1 MTANILKLKMLLAVL
16 IASIFSASFVSSADI
31 FYNPAGGGEPNSCR
45 EVSNEIPTTS
55 SSGGF
60 NNNPSRLRCITDIDG
75 LKLTLHKAG
84 LCTSAPDTSDPSTD
98 WSSKCV
104 FIINDATGIEVSVTK
119 TSQSSI
125 PENKIDLSGLVEAT
139 YTHAVLMV
147 GNSLQT
153 KMNAKFEEDFRGS
166 NGEGPFCYSINASDP
181 GNNPAAYADLAVKC
195 VADEAAM
202 SSQGDHDFSSKQFTS
217 FRSGNSYSNA
227 KTAAN
232 GDEVYVFSDMDTIAN
247 VANELNF
254 LVNILS
260 QLQQATGSTI
270 STRWSTGGT
279 RASSSSSA
287 TRMRRRGT
295 CTSMCSS
302 RHGWVLFCSRCVVL
316 WALRARACVRVC
328 ARVLCG
334 F

>member
-1 MTANILKLKMLLAVL
+1 MTANILKLKMFLAIFV
-16 IASIFSASFVSSADI
+16 ACIFSASFVSSADI
-31 FYNPAGGGEPNSCR
+31 FYNPAGGGEPNSCG

-60 NNNPSRLRCITDIDG
+60 NNNASRLRCITDIDG

-153 KMNAKFEEDFRGS
+153 KMNAKFAEDFRGS

-202 SSQGDHDFSSKQFTS
+202 TSQGDHDFSSKQFTS

-232 GDEVYVFSDMDTIAN
+232 GDEVYVFSDMDTIAT
-247 VANELNF
+247 VANDGSSDATKVVGVLEMATPAVVSPSSTNF
-254 LVNILS
+254 DAGF
-260 QLQQATGSTI
+260 QLTEQGQIRFSGAGVCASASLAGATACI
-270 STRWSTGGT
+270 
-279 RASSSSSA
+279 
-287 TRMRRRGT
+287 
-295 CTSMCSS
+295 TSM
-302 RHGWVLFCSRCVVL
+302 RNYGV
-316 WALRARACVRVC
+316 
-328 ARVLCG
+328 G
-334 F
+334 FKVTVK

>member
-31 FYNPAGGGEPNSCR
+31 FYNPAGGGEPNSCG

-60 NNNPSRLRCITDIDG
+60 NNNASRLRCITDIDG

-153 KMNAKFEEDFRGS
+153 KMNAKFAEDFRGS

-181 GNNPAAYADLAVKC
+181 GNNITAYADLAVKC

-202 SSQGDHDFSSKQFTS
+202 TSQGDHDFSSKQFTS

-232 GDEVYVFSDMDTIAN
+232 GDEVYVFSDMDTIAT
-247 VANELNF
+247 VANDGSSDATKVVGVLEMATPAVVSPSSTNF
-254 LVNILS
+254 DAGF
-260 QLQQATGSTI
+260 QLTEQGQIRFSGAGVCASASLAGATACI
-270 STRWSTGGT
+270 
-279 RASSSSSA
+279 
-287 TRMRRRGT
+287 
-295 CTSMCSS
+295 TSM
-302 RHGWVLFCSRCVVL
+302 RNYGV
-316 WALRARACVRVC
+316 
-328 ARVLCG
+328 G
-334 F
+334 FKVTVK

>member
-1 MTANILKLKMLLAVL
+1 MTAKILRLKVFLA
-16 IASIFSASFVSSADI
+16 IFMASIFSASFVSSADI
-31 FYNPAGGGEPNSCR
+31 FYNPAGGGEPNSCG

-60 NNNPSRLRCITDIDG
+60 NNNASRLRCITDIDG

-202 SSQGDHDFSSKQFTS
+202 TSQGDHDFSSKQFTS

-232 GDEVYVFSDMDTIAN
+232 GDEVYVFSDMDTIAT
-247 VANELNF
+247 VANDGSSDATKVVGVLEMTAPAVVSPSSTNF
-254 LVNILS
+254 DAGF
-260 QLQQATGSTI
+260 QLTEQGQIRFSGAGVCASASLAGATACI
-270 STRWSTGGT
+270 
-279 RASSSSSA
+279 
-287 TRMRRRGT
+287 
-295 CTSMCSS
+295 TSM
-302 RHGWVLFCSRCVVL
+302 RNYGV
-316 WALRARACVRVC
+316 
-328 ARVLCG
+328 G
-334 F
+334 FKVTVK

>member
-1 MTANILKLKMLLAVL
+1 MTAKILKLKVFLA
-16 IASIFSASFVSSADI
+16 IFMASIFSASFVSSADI
-31 FYNPAGGGEPNSCR
+31 FYNPAGGGEPNSCG

-60 NNNPSRLRCITDIDG
+60 NNNASRLRCITDIDG

-202 SSQGDHDFSSKQFTS
+202 TSQGDHDFSSKQFTS

-247 VANELNF
+247 VANDGSSDATKVVGVLEMATPAVVSPSSTNF
-254 LVNILS
+254 DAGF
-260 QLQQATGSTI
+260 QLTEQGQIRFSGAGVCASASLAGATACI
-270 STRWSTGGT
+270 
-279 RASSSSSA
+279 
-287 TRMRRRGT
+287 
-295 CTSMCSS
+295 TSM
-302 RHGWVLFCSRCVVL
+302 RNYGV
-316 WALRARACVRVC
+316 
-328 ARVLCG
+328 G
-334 F
+334 FKVTVK

>member
-1 MTANILKLKMLLAVL
+1 MTANILKLKMLLAVFM
-16 IASIFSASFVSSADI
+16 ASSVSASFVSSADI
-31 FYNPAGGGEPNSCR
+31 FYNPAGGGEPNSCG

-60 NNNPSRLRCITDIDG
+60 NNNASRLRCITDIDG

-202 SSQGDHDFSSKQFTS
+202 TSQGDHDFSSKQFTS

-247 VANELNF
+247 VANDGSSDATKVVGVLEMATPAVVSPSSTNF
-254 LVNILS
+254 DAGF
-260 QLQQATGSTI
+260 QLTEQGQIRFSGAGVCASASLAGATACI
-270 STRWSTGGT
+270 
-279 RASSSSSA
+279 
-287 TRMRRRGT
+287 
-295 CTSMCSS
+295 TSM
-302 RHGWVLFCSRCVVL
+302 RNYGV
-316 WALRARACVRVC
+316 
-328 ARVLCG
+328 G
-334 F
+334 FKVTVK

>member
-1 MTANILKLKMLLAVL
+1 MTAKILKLKVFLA
-16 IASIFSASFVSSADI
+16 IFMASIFSASFVSSADI
-31 FYNPAGGGEPNSCR
+31 FYNPAGGGEPNSCG

-60 NNNPSRLRCITDIDG
+60 NNNASRLRCITDIDG

-181 GNNPAAYADLAVKC
+181 GNNPAAYANLAVKC

-202 SSQGDHDFSSKQFTS
+202 TSQGDHDFSSKQFTS

-232 GDEVYVFSDMDTIAN
+232 GDEVYVFSDMDTIAT
-247 VANELNF
+247 VANDGSSDATKVVGVLEMTAPAVVSPSSTNF
-254 LVNILS
+254 DAGF
-260 QLQQATGSTI
+260 QLTEQGQIRFSGAGVCASASLAGATACI
-270 STRWSTGGT
+270 
-279 RASSSSSA
+279 
-287 TRMRRRGT
+287 
-295 CTSMCSS
+295 TSM
-302 RHGWVLFCSRCVVL
+302 RNYGV
-316 WALRARACVRVC
+316 
-328 ARVLCG
+328 G
-334 F
+334 FKVTVK

>member
-1 MTANILKLKMLLAVL
+1 MFLA
-16 IASIFSASFVSSADI
+16 IFMASIFSASFVSSADI
-31 FYNPAGGGEPNSCR
+31 FYNPAGGGEPNSCG

-60 NNNPSRLRCITDIDG
+60 NNNASRLRCITDIDG

-202 SSQGDHDFSSKQFTS
+202 ISQGDHDFSSKQFTS

-247 VANELNF
+247 VANDGSSDATKVVGVLEMTTPAVVSPSSTNF
-254 LVNILS
+254 DAGF
-260 QLQQATGSTI
+260 QLTEQGQIRFSGAGVCASASLAGATACI
-270 STRWSTGGT
+270 
-279 RASSSSSA
+279 
-287 TRMRRRGT
+287 
-295 CTSMCSS
+295 TSM
-302 RHGWVLFCSRCVVL
+302 RNYGV
-316 WALRARACVRVC
+316 
-328 ARVLCG
+328 G
-334 F
+334 FKVTVK

>member
-1 MTANILKLKMLLAVL
+1 MTANILKLKMLLAVFMV
-16 IASIFSASFVSSADI
+16 SSFSASFVSSADI
-31 FYNPAGGGEPNSCR
+31 FYNPAGGGEPNSCG

-60 NNNPSRLRCITDIDG
+60 NNNASRLRCITDIDG

-202 SSQGDHDFSSKQFTS
+202 TSQGDHDFSSKQFTS

-247 VANELNF
+247 VANDGSSDATKVVGVLEMATPAVVSPSSTNF
-254 LVNILS
+254 DAGF
-260 QLQQATGSTI
+260 QLTEQGQIRFSGAGVCASASLAGATACI
-270 STRWSTGGT
+270 
-279 RASSSSSA
+279 
-287 TRMRRRGT
+287 
-295 CTSMCSS
+295 TSM
-302 RHGWVLFCSRCVVL
+302 RNYGV
-316 WALRARACVRVC
+316 
-328 ARVLCG
+328 G
-334 F
+334 FKVTVK

>member
-1 MTANILKLKMLLAVL
+1 MTAKILKLKVFLA
-16 IASIFSASFVSSADI
+16 IFMASIFSASFVSSADI
-31 FYNPAGGGEPNSCR
+31 FYNPAGGGEPNSCG

-60 NNNPSRLRCITDIDG
+60 NNNASRLRCITDIDG

-104 FIINDATGIEVSVTK
+104 FIINDASGIEVSVTK

-202 SSQGDHDFSSKQFTS
+202 TSQGDHDFSSKQFTS

-232 GDEVYVFSDMDTIAN
+232 GDEVYVFSDMDTIAT
-247 VANELNF
+247 VANDGSSDATKVVGVLEMATPAVVSPSSTNF
-254 LVNILS
+254 DAGF
-260 QLQQATGSTI
+260 QLTEQGQIRFSGAGVCASASLAGATACI
-270 STRWSTGGT
+270 
-279 RASSSSSA
+279 
-287 TRMRRRGT
+287 
-295 CTSMCSS
+295 TSM
-302 RHGWVLFCSRCVVL
+302 RNYG
-316 WALRARACVRVC
+316 VC
-328 ARVLCG
+328 FKVTVK
-334 F
+334 

>member
-1 MTANILKLKMLLAVL
+1 M
-16 IASIFSASFVSSADI
+16 ASIFSASFVSSADI
-31 FYNPAGGGEPNSCR
+31 FYNPAGGGEPNSCG

-60 NNNPSRLRCITDIDG
+60 NNNASRLRCITDIDG

-202 SSQGDHDFSSKQFTS
+202 TSQGDHDFSSKQFTS

-232 GDEVYVFSDMDTIAN
+232 GDEVYVFSDMDTIAT
-247 VANELNF
+247 VANDGSSDATKVVGVLEMATPAVVSPSSTNF
-254 LVNILS
+254 DAGF
-260 QLQQATGSTI
+260 QLTEQGQIRFSGAGVCASASLAGATACI
-270 STRWSTGGT
+270 
-279 RASSSSSA
+279 
-287 TRMRRRGT
+287 
-295 CTSMCSS
+295 TSM
-302 RHGWVLFCSRCVVL
+302 RNYGV
-316 WALRARACVRVC
+316 
-328 ARVLCG
+328 G
-334 F
+334 FKVTVK

>member
-1 MTANILKLKMLLAVL
+1 MTTKILKLKMLLAVFMV
-16 IASIFSASFVSSADI
+16 SVFSASFVSSADI
-31 FYNPAGGGEPNSCR
+31 FYNPAGGGEPNSCG

-60 NNNPSRLRCITDIDG
+60 NNNASRLRCITDIDG

-202 SSQGDHDFSSKQFTS
+202 TSQGDHDFSSKQFTS

-247 VANELNF
+247 VANDGSSDATKVVGVLEMATPAVVSPSSTNF
-254 LVNILS
+254 DAGF
-260 QLQQATGSTI
+260 QLTEQGQIRFSGAGVCASASLAGATACI
-270 STRWSTGGT
+270 
-279 RASSSSSA
+279 
-287 TRMRRRGT
+287 
-295 CTSMCSS
+295 TSM
-302 RHGWVLFCSRCVVL
+302 RNYGV
-316 WALRARACVRVC
+316 
-328 ARVLCG
+328 G
-334 F
+334 FKVTVK

>member
-1 MTANILKLKMLLAVL
+1 MTAKILKLKMFLAIFV
-16 IASIFSASFVSSADI
+16 ACIFSASFVSSADI
-31 FYNPAGGGEPNSCR
+31 FYNPAGGGEPNSCG

-60 NNNPSRLRCITDIDG
+60 NNNASRLRCITDIDG

-147 GNSLQT
+147 GNSLHT
-153 KMNAKFEEDFRGS
+153 KMNAKFAEDFRGS

-202 SSQGDHDFSSKQFTS
+202 TSQGDHDFSSKQFTS

-232 GDEVYVFSDMDTIAN
+232 GDEVYVFSDMDTIAT
-247 VANELNF
+247 VANDGSSDATKVVGVLEMATPAVVSPSSTNF
-254 LVNILS
+254 DAGF
-260 QLQQATGSTI
+260 QLTEQGQIRFSGAGVCASASLAGATACI
-270 STRWSTGGT
+270 
-279 RASSSSSA
+279 
-287 TRMRRRGT
+287 
-295 CTSMCSS
+295 TSM
-302 RHGWVLFCSRCVVL
+302 RNYGV
-316 WALRARACVRVC
+316 
-328 ARVLCG
+328 G
-334 F
+334 FKVTVK

>member
-1 MTANILKLKMLLAVL
+1 MLLAVFMV
-16 IASIFSASFVSSADI
+16 SVFSASFVSSADI
-31 FYNPAGGGEPNSCR
+31 FYNPAGGGEPNSCG

-60 NNNPSRLRCITDIDG
+60 NNNASRLRCITDIDG

-202 SSQGDHDFSSKQFTS
+202 TSQGDHDFSSKQFTS

-232 GDEVYVFSDMDTIAN
+232 GDEVYVFSDMDTIAT
-247 VANELNF
+247 VANDGSSDATKVVGVLEMATPAVVSPSSTNF
-254 LVNILS
+254 DAGF
-260 QLQQATGSTI
+260 QLTEQGQIRFSGAGVCASASLAGATACI
-270 STRWSTGGT
+270 
-279 RASSSSSA
+279 
-287 TRMRRRGT
+287 
-295 CTSMCSS
+295 TSM
-302 RHGWVLFCSRCVVL
+302 RNYGV
-316 WALRARACVRVC
+316 
-328 ARVLCG
+328 G
-334 F
+334 FKVTVK

>member
-1 MTANILKLKMLLAVL
+1 MTTKILKLKMLLAVFMV
-16 IASIFSASFVSSADI
+16 SVFSASFVSSADI
-31 FYNPAGGGEPNSCR
+31 FYNPAGGGEPNSCG

-60 NNNPSRLRCITDIDG
+60 NNNASRLRCITDIDG

-104 FIINDATGIEVSVTK
+104 FIINDASGIEVSVTK

-202 SSQGDHDFSSKQFTS
+202 TSQGDHDFSSKQFTS

-247 VANELNF
+247 VANDGSSDATKVVGVLEMATPAVVSPSSTNF
-254 LVNILS
+254 DAGF
-260 QLQQATGSTI
+260 QLTEQGQIRFSGAGVCASASLAGATACI
-270 STRWSTGGT
+270 
-279 RASSSSSA
+279 
-287 TRMRRRGT
+287 
-295 CTSMCSS
+295 TSM
-302 RHGWVLFCSRCVVL
+302 RNYGV
-316 WALRARACVRVC
+316 
-328 ARVLCG
+328 G
-334 F
+334 FKVTVK

>member
-16 IASIFSASFVSSADI
+16 IGSIFSASFVSSADI
-31 FYNPAGGGEPNSCR
+31 FYNPAGGGEPNSCG

-60 NNNPSRLRCITDIDG
+60 NNNASRLRCITDIDG

-104 FIINDATGIEVSVTK
+104 FIINDATGIEVSVTT

-125 PENKIDLSGLVEAT
+125 PESKIDLSGLVEAT

-153 KMNAKFEEDFRGS
+153 KMNAKFAEDFRGS

-202 SSQGDHDFSSKQFTS
+202 TSQGDHDFSSKQFTS

-232 GDEVYVFSDMDTIAN
+232 GDEVYVFSDMDTIAT
-247 VANELNF
+247 VANDGSSDATKVVGVLEMATPAVVSPSSTNF
-254 LVNILS
+254 DAGF
-260 QLQQATGSTI
+260 QLTEQGQIRFSGAGVCASASLAGATACI
-270 STRWSTGGT
+270 
-279 RASSSSSA
+279 
-287 TRMRRRGT
+287 
-295 CTSMCSS
+295 TSM
-302 RHGWVLFCSRCVVL
+302 RNYGV
-316 WALRARACVRVC
+316 
-328 ARVLCG
+328 G
-334 F
+334 FKVTVK

>member
-1 MTANILKLKMLLAVL
+1 MTANILKLKMLLAVFM
-16 IASIFSASFVSSADI
+16 ASIFSASFVSSADI
-31 FYNPAGGGEPNSCR
+31 FYNPAGGGEPNSCG

-60 NNNPSRLRCITDIDG
+60 NNNASRLRCITDIDG

-153 KMNAKFEEDFRGS
+153 KMNAKFAEDFRGS
-166 NGEGPFCYSINASDP
+166 NGEGPFCYSISASDP

-202 SSQGDHDFSSKQFTS
+202 TSQGDHDFSSKEFTS

-232 GDEVYVFSDMDTIAN
+232 GDEVYVFSDMDTIAT
-247 VANELNF
+247 VANDGSSDATKVVGVLEMATPAVVSPSSTNF
-254 LVNILS
+254 DAGF
-260 QLQQATGSTI
+260 QLTEQGQIRFSGAGV
-270 STRWSTGGT
+270 
-279 RASSSSSA
+279 
-287 TRMRRRGT
+287 
-295 CTSMCSS
+295 CTSASLA
-302 RHGWVLFCSRCVVL
+302 G
-316 WALRARACVRVC
+316 ATACITSMRNYGV
-328 ARVLCG
+328 G
-334 F
+334 FKVTVK

>member
-1 MTANILKLKMLLAVL
+1 MTAKILKLKMFLAIFV
-16 IASIFSASFVSSADI
+16 ACIFSASFVSSADI
-31 FYNPAGGGEPNSCR
+31 FYNPAGGGEPNSCG

-60 NNNPSRLRCITDIDG
+60 NNNASRLRCITDIDG

-139 YTHAVLMV
+139 YTHAILMV

-153 KMNAKFEEDFRGS
+153 KMNAKFSEDFRGS

-202 SSQGDHDFSSKQFTS
+202 TSQGDHDFSSKQFTS

-232 GDEVYVFSDMDTIAN
+232 GDEVYVFSDMDTIAT
-247 VANELNF
+247 VANDGSSDATKVVGVLEMATPAVVSPSSTNF
-254 LVNILS
+254 DAGF
-260 QLQQATGSTI
+260 QLTEQGQIRFSGAGVCASASLAGATACI
-270 STRWSTGGT
+270 
-279 RASSSSSA
+279 
-287 TRMRRRGT
+287 
-295 CTSMCSS
+295 TSM
-302 RHGWVLFCSRCVVL
+302 RNYGV
-316 WALRARACVRVC
+316 
-328 ARVLCG
+328 G
-334 F
+334 FKVTVK

>member
-31 FYNPAGGGEPNSCR
+31 FYNPAGGGEPNSCG

-60 NNNPSRLRCITDIDG
+60 NNNASRLRCITDIDG

-202 SSQGDHDFSSKQFTS
+202 TSQGDHDFSSKQFTS

-247 VANELNF
+247 VANDGSSDATKVVGVLEMATPAVVSPSSTNF
-254 LVNILS
+254 DAGF
-260 QLQQATGSTI
+260 QLTEQGQIRFSGAGVCASASLAGATACI
-270 STRWSTGGT
+270 
-279 RASSSSSA
+279 
-287 TRMRRRGT
+287 
-295 CTSMCSS
+295 TSM
-302 RHGWVLFCSRCVVL
+302 RNYGV
-316 WALRARACVRVC
+316 
-328 ARVLCG
+328 G
-334 F
+334 FKVTVK

>member
-1 MTANILKLKMLLAVL
+1 MTANILKLKILLAVL

-31 FYNPAGGGEPNSCR
+31 FYNPAGGGEPNSCG

-60 NNNPSRLRCITDIDG
+60 NNNASRLRCITDIDG

-104 FIINDATGIEVSVTK
+104 FIINDATEIEVSVTK

-153 KMNAKFEEDFRGS
+153 KMNAKFAEDFRGS

-202 SSQGDHDFSSKQFTS
+202 TSQGDHDFSSKQFTS

-232 GDEVYVFSDMDTIAN
+232 GDEVYVFSDMDTIAT
-247 VANELNF
+247 VANDGSSDATKVVGVLEMATPAVVSPSSTNF
-254 LVNILS
+254 DAGF
-260 QLQQATGSTI
+260 QLTEQGQIRFSGAGVCASASLAGATACI
-270 STRWSTGGT
+270 
-279 RASSSSSA
+279 
-287 TRMRRRGT
+287 
-295 CTSMCSS
+295 TSM
-302 RHGWVLFCSRCVVL
+302 RNYGV
-316 WALRARACVRVC
+316 
-328 ARVLCG
+328 G
-334 F
+334 FKVTVK